1 MRGSA
6 AADTHLVTM
15 TEPAEPQ
22 SRVLVVD
29 DEESIRIIVDRVL
42 REAGYET
49 SLVSNGP
56 EALRLLAGDVP
67 FDLLLTDLVMPEMSG
82 DELARRARLSRPD
95 LKVLYLTGY
104 SDKLFSVR
112 PMLWEHE
119 AFIDKPVTLDGL
131 REAVSLAIFGST
143 RRPA

>member
-1 MRGSA
+1 
-6 AADTHLVTM
+6 M
-15 TEPAEPQ
+15 TEPAVPY

-29 DEESIRIIVDRVL
+29 DEESIRNVVDRVL

-49 SLVSNGP
+49 RLVSNGP
-56 EALRLLAGDVP
+56 EALRLLASELP

-82 DELARRARLSRPD
+82 DELARRARLSHPD

-112 PMLWEHE
+112 PMLWQHE
-119 AFIDKPVTLDGL
+119 AFIDKPVSVDGL
-131 REAVSLAIFGST
+131 REAVSMAIFGST
-143 RRPA
+143 CRPT